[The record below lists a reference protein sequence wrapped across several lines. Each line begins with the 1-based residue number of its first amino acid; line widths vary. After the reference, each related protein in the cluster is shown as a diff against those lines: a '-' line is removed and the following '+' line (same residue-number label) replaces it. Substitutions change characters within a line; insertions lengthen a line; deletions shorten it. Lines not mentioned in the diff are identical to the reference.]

1 MQDKLTQNEMN
12 DKLSTICAAA
22 SKRRAP
28 EPDAKTIEDL
38 IRAGAD
44 FSELFIRN
52 KFIIEWA
59 AKKNHIEIVK
69 AILDSNYCTK
79 DMLIDS
85 LVLIAAAKMK
95 CKEIA
100 ELIMASPK
108 CTEEV
113 LNAKENCGWN
123 ALSYAD
129 QNDEFTLAILSSPHC
144 TEDVLKQKID
154 GVNNTL
160 LHQSVREVLRLDVIK
175 AILSSPSCT
184 ADVLNAKDGSD
195 NTALHLL
202 ANAHNRFASMEIY
215 GVEGRNAMDFYFN
228 NYAEVVKYI
237 TSSPRCTKDLLEA
250 KNSRGKT
257 ALQLAFEQ
265 RTLSLDIIT
274 TLIKAGADFQSI
286 MISGQAVVSFA
297 QEILSST
304 ALPEEKVGFVISNIE
319 SIVKNIA
326 EIPAHTRYVELSK

>member
-22 SKRRAP
+22 SKRMAP

-59 AKKNHIEIVK
+59 AGKNHIEIVK

-100 ELIMASPK
+100 ELIMASP
-108 CTEEV
+108 
-113 LNAKENCGWN
+113 
-123 ALSYAD
+123 
-129 QNDEFTLAILSSPHC
+129 HC
-144 TEDVLKQKID
+144 TEDVLKQKIY
-154 GVNNTL
+154 GFNTL
-160 LHQSVREVLRLDVIK
+160 LHQSVKKVLRLDVIK

-202 ANAHNRFASMEIY
+202 ANAHNRFARMTIE

-228 NYAEVVKYI
+228 NYAEVVKDI
-237 TSSPRCTKDLLEA
+237 TSSPHCTKDLLEA
-250 KNSRGKT
+250 KDSRGKT

-297 QEILSST
+297 QETLSST